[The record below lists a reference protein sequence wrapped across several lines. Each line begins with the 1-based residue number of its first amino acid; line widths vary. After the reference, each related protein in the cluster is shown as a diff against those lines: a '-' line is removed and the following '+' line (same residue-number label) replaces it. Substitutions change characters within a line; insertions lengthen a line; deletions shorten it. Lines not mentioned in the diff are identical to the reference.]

1 MISEVPFNPNY
12 SVISSA
18 NRMFLQYYGR
28 VRGILSDQSN
38 LQPYGTDP
46 STEHISKLLIL

>member
-1 MISEVPFNPNY
+1 MISEVPFNPNH
-12 SVISSA
+12 SVISRA